1 MIRAEGLSKRYAGA
15 DRFSV
20 QLVDITVKPKEIFG
34 LLGPNGAGKTTLI
47 SMLCTQ
53 LTPTSGWFEIAG
65 ERPSRSLRD
74 LQQHI
79 GMVPQE
85 YSLYPSLTAR
95 ENLLFFGSMN
105 GVSGAVLRDR
115 ITSELESLGLTPFA
129 DKRIQTF
136 SGGMKRR
143 VNLIA
148 GILHRPNV
156 LFLDE
161 PTVGVDVQSKQVI
174 LEKIRSLNA
183 AGTTLVYTSHHLNEA
198 EDLCSTIA
206 IMDQGRMVCVGK
218 PKQLIEKAKVA
229 NLEALFLLKTGK
241 ALRDYA

>member
-1 MIRAEGLSKRYAGA
+1 MIRIDGLSKRYAGA
-15 DRFSV
+15 DYFSV
-20 QLVDITVKPKEIFG
+20 KEVSLHVKPQEIFG

-47 SMLCTQ
+47 SVLCTQ
-53 LTPTSGWFEIAG
+53 LAPTSGSFQIAG
-65 ERPSRSLRD
+65 VSPETSTRLV
-74 LQQHI
+74 QQQL

-85 YSLYPSLTAR
+85 YSLYPSLSAW
-95 ENLLFFGSMN
+95 ENLMFFGSMN
-105 GVSGAVLRDR
+105 GVPKRLLKNR
-115 ITSELESLGLTPFA
+115 IEEELESLGLATFA
-129 DKRIQTF
+129 HKRIQTF

-148 GILHRPNV
+148 GILHQPKV

-174 LEKIRSLNA
+174 LKKIEALNE

-198 EDLCSTIA
+198 EDLCSNIA
-206 IMDQGRMVCVGK
+206 IMDQGSILCKGA
-218 PKQLIEKAKVA
+218 PKDLIREAGVA